1 MGEWLS
7 SPEGQQGSSQA
18 RSAWVAM
25 PKAPVREGLV
35 EVVTLLAI
43 ASNLSQVRLNRP
55 AGTGLFFLI
64 IPGTS
69 CLATTCYPSGTKAIQ
84 DSTRYKPMLLYA
96 VAKSWRVRESACGR
110 VFHTSRASPE
120 SKVA

>member
-69 CLATTCYPSGTKAIQ
+69 CLARAIPPGRKPFRTQQDTSLCYFTPLPSRGGYAKALAGGFSI
-84 DSTRYKPMLLYA
+84 P
-96 VAKSWRVRESACGR
+96 RVPVRKAM
-110 VFHTSRASPE
+110 
-120 SKVA
+120 